1 MVDEFKHLEVLHHKW
16 IQMNAEQRKQ
26 KIQKARTAKI
36 PDGAG
41 DLLALPSMEDTESSS
56 FRHLSVN
63 VNDAKIE
70 HVS

>member
-1 MVDEFKHLEVLHHKW
+1 
-16 IQMNAEQRKQ
+16 MNAEQRKQ

-41 DLLALPSMEDTESSS
+41 DLLALPSMEDTELSS